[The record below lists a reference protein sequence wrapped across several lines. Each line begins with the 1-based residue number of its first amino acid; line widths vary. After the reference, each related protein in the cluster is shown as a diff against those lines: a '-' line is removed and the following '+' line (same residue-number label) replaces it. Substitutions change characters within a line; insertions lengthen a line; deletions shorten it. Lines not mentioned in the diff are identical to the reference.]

1 MPTKKTQPV
10 EGGQGFPREFL
21 PQIAKNDIP
30 RFIRILQKHGVKVS
44 AEVVPAFAIK
54 PLQQNVDKKK
64 LKKMQP
70 DIYKI
75 ADDPF
80 IVSDGRY
87 LLDGHHR
94 WLIIKGSNK
103 DAPIRTIHVH
113 LPIDKLL
120 KLAHKFAPSHRDG
133 EVDDTDE
140 DVLSLPPDPDS
151 GE

>member
-10 EGGQGFPREFL
+10 EDGQGFPREYL
-21 PQIAKNDIP
+21 PQIQKRDIP

-44 AEVVPAFAIK
+44 SDVVPAHAIK
-54 PLQQNVDKKK
+54 PLQKNADKEK

-70 DIYKI
+70 DIYKF

-80 IVSDGRY
+80 IVSDGLY

-103 DAPIRTIHVH
+103 DAPIKTIHVH

-120 KLAHKFAPSHRDG
+120 KLAHKFAPSYRRG
-133 EVDDTDE
+133 EVDDTA
-140 DVLSLPPDPDS
+140 
-151 GE
+151 